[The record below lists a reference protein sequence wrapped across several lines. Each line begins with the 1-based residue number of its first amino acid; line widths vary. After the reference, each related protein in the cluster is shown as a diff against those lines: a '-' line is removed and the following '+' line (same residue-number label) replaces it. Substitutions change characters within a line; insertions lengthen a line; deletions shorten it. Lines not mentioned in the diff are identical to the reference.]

1 MGGEKKKKKERRGER
16 RKGSYVGFICVSV
29 CEMARRQASI
39 FFKCALKKKKPARVP
54 GFFLYCPQ
62 GGLQGTPEGGLAQGT
77 LRAPC
82 PKCGS
87 GPRVPSGR
95 VVGYPRERSGPGYPK
110 TAFDPNAGWV
120 PGYLR
125 GVFIAKKLGGAPSVR
140 AQAHAELALSP
151 AFFLLLKKRGVLD
164 FQAALI
170 CSTSHAPGR
179 K

>member
-1 MGGEKKKKKERRGER
+1 MN
-16 RKGSYVGFICVSV
+16 S
-29 CEMARRQASI
+29 
-39 FFKCALKKKKPARVP
+39 
-54 GFFLYCPQ
+54 FLSPFM
-62 GGLQGTPEGGLAQGT
+62 L
-77 LRAPC
+77 
-82 PKCGS
+82 
-87 GPRVPSGR
+87 GR
-95 VVGYPRERSGPGYPK
+95 LSPK

-179 K
+179 KWCAPE

>member
-1 MGGEKKKKKERRGER
+1 MT
-16 RKGSYVGFICVSV
+16 SLP
-29 CEMARRQASI
+29 
-39 FFKCALKKKKPARVP
+39 ALRVP
-54 GFFLYCPQ
+54 WRPRYPQ

-179 K
+179 KWCAPE